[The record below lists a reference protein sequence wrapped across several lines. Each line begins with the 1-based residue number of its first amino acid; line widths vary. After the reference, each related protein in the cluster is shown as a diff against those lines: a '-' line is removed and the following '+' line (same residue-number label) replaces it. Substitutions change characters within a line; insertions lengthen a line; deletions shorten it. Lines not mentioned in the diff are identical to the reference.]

1 MRKMNLILFLCLI
14 ISLGIKAQNV
24 LVVQLTDQ
32 TEQNFDLGENG
43 TVYFLEATTDSQGY
57 INIVD
62 NQNNSTTIFYE
73 DIQKMYFAS
82 VMSIEEVENE
92 NQLLVYPNPAKDYIK
107 IANASSE
114 KSNIV
119 IYSLDGK
126 MLLQEEKFNNEQID
140 ISLLEKGIYVLKVNN
155 RTFKFSKI

>member
-107 IANASSE
+107 IANASS
-114 KSNIV
+114 
-119 IYSLDGK
+119 GK
-126 MLLQEEKFNNEQID
+126 KQYCYL
-140 ISLLEKGIYVLKVNN
+140 
-155 RTFKFSKI
+155 